1 MKRMES
7 RKVLFPFN
15 LPATLAIST
24 QQSQAGL
31 HCWLADSRLDR
42 LALQQGLI
50 EQLVEL
56 LLIL

>member
-1 MKRMES
+1 MES

-24 QQSQAGL
+24 QQSWAGL

-42 LALQQGLI
+42 LALQQGLV